1 MQIQKEIKTIV
12 QPKIQCIVNNDQN
25 VQKIQS
31 NEKFDFKKLK
41 LLLLLAIVNLLIVMG
56 VLLFSQDKAPK
67 QVLKNVIN

>member
-12 QPKIQCIVNNDQN
+12 ESKVQCIVNNDQN

-31 NEKFDFKKLK
+31 KEKFDFKKLK

-56 VLLFSQDKAPK
+56 VLIFSQDKAPK
-67 QVLKNVIN
+67 